1 MSDYKPLRCFWCG
14 YIFHPLDGGPDEHKL
29 WCGSRPADA

>member
-14 YIFHPLDGGPDEHKL
+14 YQFHPLDCIEDHKL